1 MEMHWSLDLQEEV
14 LNLKMQL
21 LVYDTLRREEESQQ
35 LDSSRAKP
43 HEKTDN
49 QDTGMKIKACAIIL
63 CIECPIT
70 GGYMGIYSRLLNYPP
85 A

>member
-70 GGYMGIYSRLLNYPP
+70 GGYMGIYSRWLNYPP

>member
-35 LDSSRAKP
+35 LDSSRVKSR
-43 HEKTDN
+43 EKIDS
-49 QDTGMKIKACAIIL
+49 QDTGTKIKACTIIL
-63 CIECPIT
+63 CIKCPIT
-70 GGYMGIYSRLLNYPP
+70 GGYMGIYSRRLNYPP